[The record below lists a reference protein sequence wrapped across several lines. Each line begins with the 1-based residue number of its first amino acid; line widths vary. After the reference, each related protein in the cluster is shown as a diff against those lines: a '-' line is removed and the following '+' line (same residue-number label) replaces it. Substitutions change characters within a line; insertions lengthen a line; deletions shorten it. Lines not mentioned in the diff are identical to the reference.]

1 MLELDGEALTESG
14 SIVHRLLS
22 RYAVSG
28 VESQAGRHSV
38 FWTHFSEGTLMSMLH
53 ASSVVAST
61 GGAWS
66 KGIMGGL
73 GEEGRDAVGKYSQW
87 LLVPLLPKKRKGRR

>member
-1 MLELDGEALTESG
+1 
-14 SIVHRLLS
+14 
-22 RYAVSG
+22 
-28 VESQAGRHSV
+28 
-38 FWTHFSEGTLMSMLH
+38 MSMLH